1 MMRLCIQLLLVAFT
15 LITRLIEAR
24 NVHCEPGPIDL
35 VLVVDE
41 SNSVKADFQVSHFRS
56 VVHDKIGNS
65 F

>member
-1 MMRLCIQLLLVAFT
+1 M
-15 LITRLIEAR
+15 
-24 NVHCEPGPIDL
+24 HCEPGPIDL